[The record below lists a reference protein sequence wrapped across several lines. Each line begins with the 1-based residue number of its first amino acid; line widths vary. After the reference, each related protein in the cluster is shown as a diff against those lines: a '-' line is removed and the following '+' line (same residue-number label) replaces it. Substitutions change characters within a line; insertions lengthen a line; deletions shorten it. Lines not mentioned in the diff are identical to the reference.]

1 MASGIK
7 PTALST
13 RTATIILA
21 ALAIII
27 GIYPLVARPDLVRA
41 GVFLFLDE
49 GHALLSATIINGG
62 GHLYRDLY
70 TPYGPLPA
78 WMWAG
83 IARVAGNTPTAF
95 GVMHVFFNT
104 ATLLLVF
111 GTLRRTL
118 TPAWALAFAVVCVLP
133 SVIIRG
139 QIFGGMWVN
148 TYVTVERAVIAG
160 LLFAWRPPIERSFAR
175 SFVLGAL
182 LGTLQWIKFG
192 TVAFIGAGFV
202 AAEAWSLWSDGRTRA
217 AWRQVGM
224 ALVAAAF
231 VEGLMVAWAVAS
243 LPWPMARD
251 VIWPSFGVRMYQTPT
266 LAPRYPPLAP
276 QVFFFRRDVG
286 VTCGVVLGA
295 ILLWRERR
303 ARSAPMVVWLLAA
316 YVAACIALFRHVYH
330 YYGYAWLLTT
340 LVGLTMAQRSSRF
353 RVGTLL
359 FCAPVV
365 FFTLRSMLLSPAPGE
380 WITTPQSGPL
390 YVTSEAAEDVRAINA
405 LADTEATRGGQVLA
419 GGAMSGW
426 YAAYGHTPLYR
437 QVWLLPGFV
446 RPWEAADAE
455 RAWSRATVLA
465 VCGRDD
471 GSLGTLALDPD
482 VEGFLAHTFPVA
494 QPLTRRCTAYTR
506 PPS

>member
-303 ARSAPMVVWLLAA
+303 ARSACGRVHRPLSARVSLLRLRLVAHHARRTHDGAAVVAFPGGHPPLLC
-316 YVAACIALFRHVYH
+316 ACRVL
-330 YYGYAWLLTT
+330 YA
-340 LVGLTMAQRSSRF
+340 
-353 RVGTLL
+353 
-359 FCAPVV
+359 
-365 FFTLRSMLLSPAPGE
+365 
-380 WITTPQSGPL
+380 
-390 YVTSEAAEDVRAINA
+390 AINA
-405 LADTEATRGGQVLA
+405 LVSCA
-419 GGAMSGW
+419 GGMDHDTA
-426 YAAYGHTPLYR
+426 
-437 QVWLLPGFV
+437 VWSAL
-446 RPWEAADAE
+446 RHE
-455 RAWSRATVLA
+455 RSRR
-465 VCGRDD
+465 GR
-471 GSLGTLALDPD
+471 AC
-482 VEGFLAHTFPVA
+482 H
-494 QPLTRRCTAYTR
+494 
-506 PPS
+506 